1 MGIDLEFCQ
10 SNIQGIIKFEE
21 LSERIKILLIRL
33 GLLKKGEAVCIRIE
47 NTISLFGK
55 HKARVVRLRKK

>member
-21 LSERIKILLIRL
+21 LSERIQNLANQSAAS
-33 GLLKKGEAVCIRIE
+33 KKGEAELGLKI
-47 NTISLFGK
+47 LFLYLGTQTEGSK
-55 HKARVVRLRKK
+55 TEERVK